1 VPIPGRAGPNMNNNR
16 GIIGII
22 EDEVKLRG
30 AVSFARFMELAL
42 YCPNFGYYER
52 TEASPGRN
60 GDYFTSV
67 SVGPL
72 FGELLAN
79 RFAGWLVAVPDGK
92 RQILEAGAHD
102 GQLALDMLRRLKT
115 HWPDVLDSLEYWIL
129 EPSIRRRQ
137 SQEITL
143 SDFQSRVRW
152 FESWDALPPDGV
164 RGVIFSNELLDA
176 MPVHRLGWDAVG
188 GKWFEWGVALEDGR
202 FVWTKL
208 NMIDPSV
215 PVPVLPNEL
224 LAVLPDGFSTE
235 VCPAATNWW
244 HRAAQ
249 TLRDGKLLAFDYG
262 LAAEEF
268 FTPERKDGTLRA
280 YYQHHATRDILE
292 RAGEQDITASVN
304 FSAIRYAGESAGL
317 VTETFATQAQFMA
330 DIVAALVNEPRFNE
344 WFAPRSR
351 QFQTLTHPEHLGQSF
366 RVLVQGR

>member
-1 VPIPGRAGPNMNNNR
+1 MNNNR

-30 AVSFARFMELAL
+30 PVSFARFMELAL

-52 TEASPGRN
+52 PEGSPGRG
-60 GDYFTSV
+60 GDYYTSV
-67 SVGPL
+67 SVGTL
-72 FGELLAN
+72 FGELLAS
-79 RFAGWLVAVPDGK
+79 RFGGWLAAMASGQ

-102 GQLALDMLRRLKT
+102 GQLARDILQRLKT
-115 HWPDVLDSLEYWIL
+115 RRPGVLDSLEYWIL

-137 SQEITL
+137 SQERTL
-143 SDFQSRVRW
+143 AEFQGCVRW

-176 MPVHRLGWDAVG
+176 MPVHRLGWDAAS
-188 GKWFEWGVALEDGR
+188 GKWFEWGIALEDGR

-208 NMIDPSV
+208 KTMEAGV

-224 LAVLPDGFSTE
+224 IAVLPDGFSTE
-235 VCPAATNWW
+235 VCPAAIEWW
-244 HRAAQ
+244 RSAAQ
-249 TLRDGKLLAFDYG
+249 TLREGKLLAFDYG
-262 LAAEEF
+262 LTAEQF

-280 YYQHHATRDILE
+280 YHRHHVTREILE

-304 FSAIRYAGESAGL
+304 FTAIQNVGESAGL
-317 VTETFATQAQFMA
+317 VTETFATQAQFLT
-330 DIVAALVNEPRFNE
+330 DIVATLAADAGFNE
-344 WFAPRSR
+344 WFSPRAR

-366 RVLVQGR
+366 RALVQAR